1 MPTLRIR
8 EVRLPELHLPEM
20 SREDISRAIGD
31 ATRDIDLS
39 RLDPRGKEMPDID
52 LPKVDLKKIDLS
64 GIDLPKAVAAIDLQ
78 KAVATASAMR
88 GGKRRSRVPFVV
100 GGLITLGL
108 VGYALMSSPAVR
120 PRLTSL
126 GQRLKERV
134 DERRAAMAA
143 RGEAD
148 EAHAFDAAVAVPI
161 QPSAFAD
168 SAPTNGSPFDGSSD
182 LPEGLGADV
191 ASEAPTAYAALADET
206 TPYEPAAEVRADA

>member
-20 SREDISRAIGD
+20 SRDDIGRAIGD

-39 RLDPRGKEMPDID
+39 RLDPRGKDMPEID
-52 LPKVDLKKIDLS
+52 LSKIELPKIDLKKIDLS
-64 GIDLPKAVAAIDLQ
+64 GIDIP

-88 GGKRRSRVPFVV
+88 GKSRRSRLPFVV

-108 VGYALMSSPAVR
+108 VGFALMSSPAVR

-126 GQRLKERV
+126 GQRLKEKV
-134 DERRAAMAA
+134 DERRAAMDA
-143 RGEAD
+143 RRDAD

-161 QPSAFAD
+161 ERSAFAS
-168 SAPTNGSPFDGSSD
+168 SAPKNGSPFDGSSE

-191 ASEAPTAYAALADET
+191 ASESPTAYAALADET
-206 TPYEPAAEVRADA
+206 TPYAPANEVRTDA

>member
-39 RLDPRGKEMPDID
+39 RLDPRGKELPEIE

-64 GIDLPKAVAAIDLQ
+64 GIDLPKAVAS
-78 KAVATASAMR
+78 ASALR
-88 GGKRRSRVPFVV
+88 GGSRRSRVPFVI

-108 VGYALMSSPAVR
+108 VGYALMTSPTVR

-134 DERRAAMAA
+134 DERRAAMEA
-143 RGEAD
+143 RREAED
-148 EAHAFDAAVAVPI
+148 AHAFDAAVAVPI
-161 QPSAFAD
+161 EPAAFAD
-168 SAPTNGSPFDGSSD
+168 SAPTNGSPYDGSSE

-191 ASEAPTAYAALADET
+191 ASESPTAYAALADET
-206 TPYEPAAEVRADA
+206 TPYEPANEVRADA